1 MAIHEIRESI
11 SIPSMKSND
20 GNIFVERIIN
30 LKRGTR
36 HTINSIDVYLD
47 NPYFDFDGESCSV
60 QIVMSSQPLL
70 LTSEV
75 IRAAPDSWLNDVPNA
90 GVDTILYKASY
101 KWLGRGQP
109 ALLIGEFPNNFLGS
123 MPTFSWYTPRLY
135 MYVVL
140 HSRAGED
147 VTLTNFRCSAY
158 VAVDSRKASYL
169 SVMLGTIRERSIAQ
183 IAKISSL
190 GRVIP
195 QSRITGQTFPMYLYG
210 GARSQF
216 MMSAD
221 SLADFYNQL
230 AAQDS
235 EKMLT
240 TAQQRDFMKSARTM
254 VGFDA
259 AFGEESA
266 TLGGVPDW
274 VRLFALQGVISGA
287 VREQW
292 PPLKHDDN
300 GNVRMLP

>member
-11 SIPSMKSND
+11 SIPSMKSTD

-30 LKRGTR
+30 LQRGTR

-47 NPYFDFDGESCSV
+47 NPYFDCDAESACV
-60 QIVMSSQPLL
+60 QVVLSSQPLL

-75 IRAAPDSWLNDVPNA
+75 IRGAPDNWLNDVPNA
-90 GVDTILYKASY
+90 GVDTILFKSSY
-101 KWLGRGQP
+101 QFVGRGTP
-109 ALLIGEFPNNFLGS
+109 AVLTGEFPNNFLGS

-140 HSRAGED
+140 HSSAGQE
-147 VTLTNFRCSAY
+147 VSLTNFRVSAY
-158 VAVDSRKASYL
+158 VAVDSKRASYL

-195 QSRITGQTFPMYLYG
+195 QTRITGQTFPMYLYG
-210 GARSQF
+210 GARTQF

-221 SLADFYNQL
+221 SLADFYTQL

-254 VGFDA
+254 VGFDE
-259 AFGEESA
+259 AFGEQSA

-274 VRLFALQGVISGA
+274 IRLFALEGVVSGA

-292 PPLKHDDN
+292 PPLKYDDN
-300 GNVRMLP
+300 GNVRML

>member
-11 SIPSMKSND
+11 SIPSMKSAD
-20 GNIFVERIIN
+20 GLIYVERVIN
-30 LKRGTR
+30 LARGVR

-47 NPYFDFDGESCSV
+47 NPYFTCDAESF
-60 QIVMSSQPLL
+60 VMQVVLSSQPML
-70 LTSEV
+70 LTSE
-75 IRAAPDSWLNDVPNA
+75 IIKAGFLNDVPNA
-90 GVDTILYKASY
+90 GVETILYKNQITVA
-101 KWLGRGQP
+101 GRDSP
-109 ALLIGEFPNNFLGS
+109 AQITAEFPNNFLGS
-123 MPTFSWYTPRLY
+123 MPTFSWYTPRIY

-140 HSRAGED
+140 HAVSGQE
-147 VTLTNFRCSAY
+147 VSLSNFRCSAY
-158 VAVDSRKASYL
+158 VAVNSKKASYM

-210 GARSQF
+210 GARTQF
-216 MMSAD
+216 MMSAN
-221 SLADFYNQL
+221 SLADFYTQL
-230 AAQDS
+230 APQDS

-240 TAQQRDFMKSARTM
+240 TAQQRDFMKAARTM
-254 VGFDA
+254 VGFDD
-259 AFGEESA
+259 AFGEQSA

-274 VRLFALQGVISGA
+274 IRLFALQGVISGA

-292 PPLKHDDN
+292 PPLKYDDN

>member
-11 SIPSMKSND
+11 SIPEMKAAD
-20 GNIFVERIIN
+20 GVIYVERIIN
-30 LKRGTR
+30 LQRGVR

-47 NPYFDFDGESCSV
+47 NPYFACDAEEYTLQV
-60 QIVMSSQPLL
+60 VLSSQPML
-70 LTSEV
+70 LTSE
-75 IRAAPDSWLNDVPNA
+75 IIKPLFLNDVPNA
-90 GVDTILYKASY
+90 GVDTILYKNQIQAPA
-101 KWLGRGQP
+101 RGSP
-109 ALLIGEFPNNFLGS
+109 AIITQEFPNNFLGS

-140 HSRAGED
+140 HSPGNQQ
-147 VTLTNFRCSAY
+147 VTLNNFRCSAY
-158 VAVDSRKASYL
+158 VAVDSKKASYL

-195 QSRITGQTFPMYLYG
+195 QTRITGQTFPMYLYG
-210 GARSQF
+210 GARTQF
-216 MMSAD
+216 MMSAN
-221 SLADFYNQL
+221 SLADFYTQL

-254 VGFDA
+254 VGFDD
-259 AFGEESA
+259 AFGEQSA

-274 VRLFALQGVISGA
+274 IRLFALQGVISGA

>member
-11 SIPSMKSND
+11 SIPSMTSND
-20 GNIFVERIIN
+20 GNIFVERVIN
-30 LKRGTR
+30 LQRGVR

-47 NPYFDFDGESCSV
+47 NPYFDFDGESCCV
-60 QIVMSSQPLL
+60 QVVLSSQPIL

-101 KWLGRGQP
+101 NWFGRGTP
-109 ALLIGEFPNNFLGS
+109 AVLSGEFPNNFLGS
-123 MPTFSWYTPRLY
+123 MPTFSWYTPKIY
-135 MYVVL
+135 MYVIL
-140 HSRAGED
+140 HSKAGED
-147 VTLTNFRCSAY
+147 VTLSNFRVSAY
-158 VAVDSRKASYL
+158 IAVDSKKASYM

-195 QSRITGQTFPMYLYG
+195 QTRITGQTFPMYLYG
-210 GARSQF
+210 GARTQF

-221 SLADFYNQL
+221 SLADFYTQL
-230 AAQDS
+230 APLDS

-254 VGFDA
+254 VAYDN
-259 AFGEESA
+259 AFGEQSA

-274 VRLFALQGVISGA
+274 IRLFALEGVVSGA
-287 VREQW
+287 VRDQW
-292 PPLKHDDN
+292 PPLKYNDN
-300 GNVRMLP
+300 GNVRML

>member
-11 SIPSMKSND
+11 SIPAMKAAD
-20 GNIFVERIIN
+20 GLIYVERIIN
-30 LKRGTR
+30 LQRGVR

-47 NPYFDFDGESCSV
+47 NPYFTCDAEEFTMQV
-60 QIVMSSQPLL
+60 VLSSQPML
-70 LTSEV
+70 LTSE
-75 IRAAPDSWLNDVPNA
+75 IIKPAFLNDVPNA
-90 GVDTILYKASY
+90 GVDTILYKNQIQVST
-101 KWLGRGQP
+101 RGNP
-109 ALLIGEFPNNFLGS
+109 AAIVSEFPNNFLGS
-123 MPTFSWYTPRLY
+123 MPTFSWYTPKLY

-140 HSRAGED
+140 HAASGQE
-147 VTLTNFRCSAY
+147 VSLSNFRCSAY
-158 VAVDSRKASYL
+158 IAVDSKKASYL

-195 QSRITGQTFPMYLYG
+195 QTRITGQTFPMYLYG
-210 GARSQF
+210 GARTQF

-221 SLADFYNQL
+221 TLADFYNQL

-259 AFGEESA
+259 AFGEQSA

-274 VRLFALQGVISGA
+274 VRLFALEGVVSGA

>member
-11 SIPSMKSND
+11 SIPSMTSND

-30 LKRGTR
+30 LQRGTR

-47 NPYFDFDGESCSV
+47 NPYFDFDGESCCV
-60 QIVMSSQPLL
+60 QVVLSSQPLL
-70 LTSEV
+70 LTNEV
-75 IRAAPDSWLNDVPNA
+75 IRAAPDSWLNDVPAA
-90 GVDTILYKASY
+90 GVDTILYKCSY
-101 KWLGRGQP
+101 NWFGRGTP
-109 ALLIGEFPNNFLGS
+109 AVLSGEFPNNFLGS

-140 HSRAGED
+140 HSKAGED
-147 VTLTNFRCSAY
+147 VTLSNFRASAY
-158 VAVDSRKASYL
+158 VAVDSKKASYL

-195 QSRITGQTFPMYLYG
+195 QTRITGQTFPMYLYG

-221 SLADFYNQL
+221 TLADFYNQL

-266 TLGGVPDW
+266 TLGGVPEW
-274 VRLFALQGVISGA
+274 VRMFALEGVVSGP
-287 VREQW
+287 VRDQW
-292 PPLKHDDN
+292 PPLKYNDN
-300 GNVRMLP
+300 GNVRML

>member
-11 SIPSMKSND
+11 SIPAMKSAD
-20 GNIFVERIIN
+20 GLIYVERIIN
-30 LKRGTR
+30 LQRGVR

-47 NPYFDFDGESCSV
+47 NPYFTCNAEEFTCQV
-60 QIVMSSQPLL
+60 VLSSQPML
-70 LTSEV
+70 LTSE
-75 IRAAPDSWLNDVPNA
+75 IIKPGFLNDVPNA
-90 GVDTILYKASY
+90 GVDTILYKNQIQVAARGLPASIT
-101 KWLGRGQP
+101 
-109 ALLIGEFPNNFLGS
+109 AEFPNNFLGS

-140 HSRAGED
+140 HAGDGEE
-147 VTLTNFRCSAY
+147 VSLFNFRCSAY
-158 VAVDSRKASYL
+158 IAVDSKRASYL

-221 SLADFYNQL
+221 TLADFYNQL

-254 VGFDA
+254 VGFNA

-274 VRLFALQGVISGA
+274 VRLFALEGVISGA